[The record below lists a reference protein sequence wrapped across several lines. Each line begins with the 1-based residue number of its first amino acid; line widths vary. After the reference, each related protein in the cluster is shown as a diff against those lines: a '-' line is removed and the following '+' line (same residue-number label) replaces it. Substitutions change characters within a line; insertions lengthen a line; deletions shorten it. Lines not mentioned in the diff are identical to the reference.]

1 MSPEVEEL
9 VRLVCSFVADKAVNE
24 PLRYQQWNDVE
35 TENIRNDFVTTE
47 VKCRQIFFGAESQTD
62 EKSCDISFHRSS
74 DISFECMSG
83 R

>member
-62 EKSCDISFHRSS
+62 EKFVTSLSIGLPISHSNA
-74 DISFECMSG
+74 
-83 R
+83 